1 MSQRVR
7 ITRVKVRGGKPYLG
21 TAADGSDM
29 YSDNPGRVMR
39 WLCDAWR
46 CRFNQC
52 RSVRKK
58 HGPDGTLIPIG
69 NNVVDLKDSEA
80 RARCP
85 WLQAVPKLILQS
97 PGRIENMEWWASVK
111 RRKTARKQHQKMGC
125 MPRFRSRKRSPLS
138 FVCWHNKGVNANYRQ
153 ANRKHGIVT
162 ITGQNPA
169 AHRAGGVRWRIEIHV
184 RISQPI
190 RDYTSV
196 IVNWSEHALVFSN
209 PPQPLDVTGTHR
221 IIGIDRGA
229 VHQAATSDGELL
241 DLPKAKLMKID
252 REIKRRQRAQA
263 RKAKTAGYGNMRDYL
278 KAGASKRYRR
288 EQARIHRLYRQARNI
303 TVDWV
308 QKTSTR
314 LIRENDVIVI
324 EDLNL
329 TGMMRTPKPKSDGH
343 GGYKPNGRAAKRG
356 LNRVMLRSSLGL
368 LETCL
373 DYKIGLLDGR
383 RMLVRVNP
391 AYTSRTCAVCGYC
404 DEGNRESQ
412 AVFRCKSCGHTANAD
427 LNAAVNILIRGVH
440 CLSGMDDA
448 RQTSSVQDVGSPLW
462 TSRATLV
469 CEPRLAPNGLGGI
482 PRL

>member
-1 MSQRVR
+1 MSQKVR
-7 ITRVKVRGGKPYLG
+7 IERVKVKGGKPYLG
-21 TAADGSDM
+21 DRDGGPV
-29 YSDNPGRVMR
+29 YSDDSGMVME

-46 CRFNQC
+46 SRFNQC
-52 RSVRKK
+52 RSKRCRYDAGHELV
-58 HGPDGTLIPIG
+58 PIG
-69 NNVVDLKDSEA
+69 GHVTDLTCSQA
-80 RARCP
+80 RRVCP
-85 WLQAVPKLILQS
+85 WLSAAPTLILESAQ
-97 PGRIENMEWWASVK
+97 RIETVEWYANAK
-111 RRKTARKQHQKMGC
+111 RRKTQRRQHRRIGR
-125 MPRFRSRKRSPLS
+125 MPRFRSRKRGPLS
-138 FVCWHNKGVNANYRQ
+138 FVCWYDGGRNACYRQ
-153 ANRKHGIVT
+153 VNRSHGIVT
-162 ITGQNPA
+162 VTGQNPVG
-169 AHRAGGVRWRIEIHV
+169 RRTGGVRWRVEIHV
-184 RISQPI
+184 RVSQSI
-190 RDYTSV
+190 RPYTSV
-196 IVNWSEHALVFSN
+196 IVNWSERTLVFSN
-209 PPQPLDVTGTHR
+209 PPRPLDVTDTHR

-229 VHQAATSDGELL
+229 VHQVATSGGRLL

-288 EQARIHRLYRQARNI
+288 EQARIRRLYRQANNI

-314 LIRENDVIVI
+314 LIMENDVIVI

-329 TGMMRTPKPKSDGH
+329 AGMTRAPKPKSDGH
-343 GGYKPNGRAAKRG
+343 GGYRPNGRAAKRG
-356 LNRVMLRSSLGL
+356 LNRVMRRSCLGL

-412 AVFRCKSCGHTANAD
+412 AVFRCKHCGHTANAD

-440 CLSGMDDA
+440 RLSGMDDA

-462 TSRATLV
+462 MSRATLV
-469 CEPRLAPNGLGGI
+469 CEPRLALNGLDGI